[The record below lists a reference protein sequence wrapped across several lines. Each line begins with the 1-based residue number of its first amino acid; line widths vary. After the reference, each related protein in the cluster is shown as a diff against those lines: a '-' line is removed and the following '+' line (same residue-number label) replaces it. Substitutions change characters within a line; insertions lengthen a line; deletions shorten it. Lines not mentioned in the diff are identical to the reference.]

1 MKRNFVLLVGGWL
14 ILNTGNP
21 VGAADPFQTQREA
34 VAATFGKATVQTARL
49 VKSER
54 AKTEPLV
61 WLVFAEDAHR
71 KDDLVKIRLARQP
84 GVQGWVASSAG
95 AGQLLQR
102 VPPARLDWARVK
114 VGPAEA
120 RLTAE
125 QGAKL
130 AKTTFEQ
137 VEFQLATQ
145 PSTGAPEWAISLF
158 DVQGFEVGFVIVS
171 AETGAVIHQDFTGPV
186 PPVLPT
192 ARTRSGADDDDDD
205 DVVDS
210 GEDAARAVK
219 RGARKAWDW
228 TEKAGKETKG
238 FFKELFR

>member
-1 MKRNFVLLVGGWL
+1 MKRIFALLGGFVGCL
-14 ILNTGNP
+14 ILTA
-21 VGAADPFQTQREA
+21 GAQVRGADPLQPQREA
-34 VAATFGKATVQTARL
+34 VAAAFGKATVLATRL
-49 VKSER
+49 LKSER
-54 AKTEPLV
+54 SKAEPLV

-71 KDDLVKIRLARQP
+71 KEDLVKIRLQRQP
-84 GVQGWVASSAG
+84 GIQGWVASSAG

-102 VPPARLDWARVK
+102 VPPSRLDWMRVR

-130 AKTTFEQ
+130 AKTTFDQ
-137 VEFQLATQ
+137 VAFQLATQ
-145 PSTGAPEWAISLF
+145 PSSGAPEWAVSLF
-158 DVQGFEVGFVIVS
+158 DTQGFEVGFVIVS
-171 AETGAVIHQDFTGPV
+171 AETGAVVHQDFTGPV
-186 PPVLPT
+186 PPVAAN
-192 ARTRSGADDDDDD
+192 ARPKGEVDDE
-205 DVVDS
+205 VES
-210 GEDAARAVK
+210 GEEAARAVK

>member
-1 MKRNFVLLVGGWL
+1 MKRNIAVLVVGWL
-14 ILNTGNP
+14 VLNAGA
-21 VGAADPFQTQREA
+21 VSVAADPLQPQRDA
-34 VAATFGKATVQTARL
+34 VSAAFGKATAQAARL
-49 VKSER
+49 LKSER
-54 AKTEPLV
+54 AKADPLV

-71 KDDLVKIRLARQP
+71 PTDLVKLRLERQP
-84 GVQGWVASSAG
+84 GTQAWVATSAG

-130 AKTTFEQ
+130 AKAAFDQ

-145 PSTGAPEWAISLF
+145 PATGVPEWALTLY
-158 DVQGFEVGFVIVS
+158 DAQGLEVGFVIVS
-171 AETGAVIHQDFTGPV
+171 GETGAVIHQDFTGPV
-186 PPVLPT
+186 PPVPR
-192 ARTRSGADDDDDD
+192 AKNDPD
-205 DVVDS
+205 VDS
-210 GEDAARAVK
+210 GEEAARAVK

>member
-1 MKRNFVLLVGGWL
+1 M
-14 ILNTGNP
+14 
-21 VGAADPFQTQREA
+21 GAGLWSGDMQIKAAEPLRPQRAA
-34 VAATFGKATVQTARL
+34 VAEAFGMVTAQATRL
-49 VKSER
+49 MKSER
-54 AKTEPLV
+54 SKAEPLV
-61 WLVFAEDAHR
+61 WLVFAEDTHR
-71 KDDLVKIRLARQP
+71 KEELVKLRLERQAGRP
-84 GVQGWVASSAG
+84 EWLATSAG

-102 VPPARLDWARVK
+102 VPPLRLEWSRVK

-130 AKTTFEQ
+130 AKATFDE

-145 PSTGAPEWAISLF
+145 PTTNAPEWALTLF
-158 DVQGFEVGFVIVS
+158 DAQGLEVGFVIVS
-171 AETGAVIHQDFTGPV
+171 AETGAVIHQDFSGPV
-186 PPVLPT
+186 PPVP
-192 ARTRSGADDDDDD
+192 SGYRKKGDDE
-205 DVVDS
+205 VDS
-210 GEDAARAVK
+210 GEEAARAVK